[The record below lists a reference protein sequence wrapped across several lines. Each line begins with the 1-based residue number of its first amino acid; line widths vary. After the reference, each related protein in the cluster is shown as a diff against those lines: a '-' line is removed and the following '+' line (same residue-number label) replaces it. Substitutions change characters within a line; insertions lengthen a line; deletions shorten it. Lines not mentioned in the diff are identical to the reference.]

1 MVAAAAGPGRRW
13 ATGWHS
19 PKSAIGYIDF
29 QAVVM
34 RAGKA
39 GIAFP
44 SFANGK
50 ATGHLSSGGV
60 REDLLSGHRTAWLP
74 VKRNAY
80 LFFFL

>member
-1 MVAAAAGPGRRW
+1 
-13 ATGWHS
+13 
-19 PKSAIGYIDF
+19 
-29 QAVVM
+29 M